1 MFKDYIYK
9 KEVIKMTK
17 IALEAGIMD
26 RKIISITGKRQLTIP
41 LKFYEK
47 LGLGKEVECFIE
59 KNALVIRPLSQDDGV
74 FSIEILKDLVSQGYS
89 GNELVAKFTEERQ
102 NMKIAIGALLTEG
115 NEIATG
121 KKKGASMKDV
131 FGKD

>member
-1 MFKDYIYK
+1 
-9 KEVIKMTK
+9 MTK
-17 IALEAGIMD
+17 VALEAGIVD

-41 LKFYEK
+41 LKFYAK

-59 KNALVIRPLSQDDGV
+59 KNALVIRPLSQDDGA

-115 NEIATG
+115 NDIVTG